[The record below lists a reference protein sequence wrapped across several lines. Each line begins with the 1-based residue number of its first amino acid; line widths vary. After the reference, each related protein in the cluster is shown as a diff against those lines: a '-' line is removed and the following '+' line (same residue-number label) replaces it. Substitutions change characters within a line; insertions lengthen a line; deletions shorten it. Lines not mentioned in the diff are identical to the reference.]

1 MIGGAN
7 TGGRGYRIDTT
18 VGGGLHAL
26 EAATGS
32 KVWSAVPQPCANRP
46 TGGPAQPAAV
56 TAIPG
61 VVFSG
66 SIDGHLRGYA
76 VADGTVIWE
85 VDTAQPFGTVN
96 GPTATGGSDQ
106 RSRTHC
112 RERYAVRGVRLREA
126 WRTVGVLGRW
136 TIAPPDV
143 GRSMLEIELT
153 KENRP

>member
-1 MIGGAN
+1 
-7 TGGRGYRIDTT
+7 
-18 VGGGLHAL
+18 
-26 EAATGS
+26 
-32 KVWSAVPQPCANRP
+32 
-46 TGGPAQPAAV
+46 V

-106 RSRTHC
+106 RSRTHG

-153 KENRP
+153 RENRP